1 MSMEKFRDKD
11 LKDIKST
18 PFGYTLNNIDGS
30 WISEK
35 IIDKDGKD
43 ITDKV
48 REAEDF
54 LLKNSF

>member
-1 MSMEKFRDKD
+1 MSMEEFTDKD
-11 LKDIKST
+11 LKDIT
-18 PFGYTLNNIDGS
+18 GVRYQNNIDGS

>member
-1 MSMEKFRDKD
+1 MSMEEF
-11 LKDIKST
+11 
-18 PFGYTLNNIDGS
+18 
-30 WISEK
+30 
-35 IIDKDGKD
+35 IDKDGKD

>member
-1 MSMEKFRDKD
+1 MSMEEFTDKD
-11 LKDIKST
+11 LKDIK
-18 PFGYTLNNIDGS
+18 GVRYQNNIDGS

-54 LLKNSF
+54 LLKIAFN

>member
-1 MSMEKFRDKD
+1 MSMEEFTDKD
-11 LKDIKST
+11 LKDIK
-18 PFGYTLNNIDGS
+18 GVRYQNNIDGS

-35 IIDKDGKD
+35 ITDKDGKD